1 MAPPLRV
8 LLDELVPVDLATV
21 EALARL
27 QLERR
32 REGSEIVLVWAPD
45 ALRDLIELVGLATV
59 LPVEP

>member
-8 LLDELVPVDLATV
+8 LLGELVPVDLATV
-21 EALARL
+21 DALARL

-32 REGSEIVLVWAPD
+32 RDGSGIVLVEPPE
-45 ALRDLIELVGLATV
+45 ALRNLIDLVGLTLV

>member
-21 EALARL
+21 DALARL

-32 REGSEIVLVWAPD
+32 REGSEIVLVEAPE
-45 ALRDLIELVGLATV
+45 ALQALIDLVGLTRV
-59 LPVEP
+59 LRVEP